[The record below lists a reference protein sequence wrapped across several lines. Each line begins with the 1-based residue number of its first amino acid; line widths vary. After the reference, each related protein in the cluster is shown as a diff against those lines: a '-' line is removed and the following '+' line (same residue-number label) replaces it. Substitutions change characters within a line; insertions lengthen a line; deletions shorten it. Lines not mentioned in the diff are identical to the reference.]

1 MQKLRRWA
9 AAALCGAAFAGS
21 AAAALAACA
30 VCPGRAWIVRGALFL
45 PGPCGGCGH
54 RLASGCRPGRLQAPE
69 AGPPPHAVPTATPS
83 PAPTAAATPT
93 PEPSPA
99 STPLPSAAPE
109 LDDAGLHP
117 QRDAQAG
124 QRPTAMWHW
133 PQAAS
138 EISTEHTDAD
148 LLRRCDDA
156 KFTVCR

>member
-21 AAAALAACA
+21 AAAVLAACA

-45 PGPCGGCGH
+45 QDPAAAAAIAWPVDAA
-54 RLASGCRPGRLQAPE
+54 RAAYKPQKPDRRPTP
-69 AGPPPHAVPTATPS
+69 VPTATPS

-109 LDDAGLHP
+109 LDDA
-117 QRDAQAG
+117 
-124 QRPTAMWHW
+124 
-133 PQAAS
+133 AAS
-138 EISTEHTDAD
+138 A
-148 LLRRCDDA
+148 A
-156 KFTVCR
+156 